1 MIVVLD
7 HHVRISALTFCGPAA
22 NDRNFLEFEWWIVA
36 LDFLL
41 VALAAMELLVCV
53 ALCCETLP
61 VLLLY
66 FTQSLRI
73 CVR

>member
-1 MIVVLD
+1 MLCVL
-7 HHVRISALTFCGPAA
+7 AA

-36 LDFLL
+36 FDFLL

-53 ALCCETLP
+53 AHCCETLP

-66 FTQSLRI
+66 FMQSFTYL
-73 CVR
+73 CEVTAVFL